1 MNKFET
7 ELLNGNFVISNCI
20 NCKQVV
26 WPPSNYCNI
35 CHNET
40 KWSNSKQVGKIIEF
54 SKKNDQYFCL
64 IEIEQNLRVLGE
76 VLGETTPKINQKVQL
91 KKCSYRKTPQFLFEL
106 LPN

>member
-54 SKKNDQYFCL
+54 SKKNSSYFGM
-64 IEIEQNLRVLGE
+64 IELKEKIRVMGE
-76 VLGETTPKINQKVQL
+76 IFSNNEPKIGQNVTMKAFFDTRPHYSFTV
-91 KKCSYRKTPQFLFEL
+91 E
-106 LPN
+106 NN

>member
-54 SKKNDQYFCL
+54 SKKNSSYFGM
-64 IEIEQNLRVLGE
+64 IELKEKIRVMGE
-76 VLGETTPKINQKVQL
+76 IFSNDEPKIGQNVTMKAFFDTRPHYSFTV
-91 KKCSYRKTPQFLFEL
+91 E
-106 LPN
+106 NN